1 MLESGLL
8 TSQGDYHRRHKR
20 MLAPT
25 LHKEMVRQ
33 WGSVISAYCERV
45 WSSWCHGKEVNI
57 EREMLRLTLGIAL
70 KTLVSVELEHGA
82 DEMARAANTLIEMT
96 DFRTLPLIDDLLD
109 KIAMGRIR
117 RFKEAKHQL
126 DAIVYR
132 MIRERRTG
140 GTPINDLLCV
150 LLRVRDEDSTA
161 LTDEEVRDETLSML
175 IAGHET
181 TAHALTWTWYLLS
194 QHPKVEQKLHA
205 ELDAVIPGKLPRTDD
220 LESLPYTRMV
230 FSEAMRL
237 YPPLWIVICRR
248 GGDRSAHYLRP
259 CRNSV
264 FGRLPYPESCTPP
277 GRTRRSR
284 GSGCLAL
291 LRCGFF
297 HHRPRYGNRRG
308 LPRKIG
314 RAGTPIAP
322 RQRRN

>member
-1 MLESGLL
+1 
-8 TSQGDYHRRHKR
+8 
-20 MLAPT
+20 
-25 LHKEMVRQ
+25 
-33 WGSVISAYCERV
+33 
-45 WSSWCHGKEVNI
+45 
-57 EREMLRLTLGIAL
+57 
-70 KTLVSVELEHGA
+70 
-82 DEMARAANTLIEMT
+82 
-96 DFRTLPLIDDLLD
+96 
-109 KIAMGRIR
+109 
-117 RFKEAKHQL
+117 
-126 DAIVYR
+126 

-264 FGRLPYPESCTPP
+264 FGRL
-277 GRTRRSR
+277 
-284 GSGCLAL
+284 LV
-291 LRCGFF
+291 
-297 HHRPRYGNRRG
+297 
-308 LPRKIG
+308 PRKLHAACANPAKSRKRLSG
-314 RAGTPIAP
+314 FAPMRLLSPRATLW
-322 RQRRN
+322 